1 MYTTVGSC
9 PKCGAPIYSPTV
21 WHGVT
26 PPPVTHT
33 CQCAPRETVI
43 TTTGTTRTTP
53 SKEKGVMAN
62 FNVVVD
68 GVQYSD
74 TDIRIMRERIAEL
87 EAQLFDCD
95 QQWQHAVAKA
105 MKLET
110 ENERLRALLH
120 TERQSI
126 AKKLDKIKIAASHLE
141 DAVYNAAMEWK

>member
-1 MYTTVGSC
+1 
-9 PKCGAPIYSPTV
+9 
-21 WHGVT
+21 
-26 PPPVTHT
+26 
-33 CQCAPRETVI
+33 
-43 TTTGTTRTTP
+43 
-53 SKEKGVMAN
+53 MAN